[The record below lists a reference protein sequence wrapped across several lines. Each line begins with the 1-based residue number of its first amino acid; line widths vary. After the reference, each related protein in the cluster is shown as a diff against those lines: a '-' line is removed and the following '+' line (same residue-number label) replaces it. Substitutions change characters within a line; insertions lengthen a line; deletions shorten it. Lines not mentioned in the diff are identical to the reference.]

1 MAIRTY
7 GQHCGL
13 AAAMDLIGQRWSMLV
28 VRELTP
34 GPRRF
39 TDIHEAL
46 PGVATDVLAERLREL
61 VAAGVVEHR
70 TTTVPVTA
78 KVYALTESGERL
90 ADIGQRLADW
100 GRPLLPEMPKDGT
113 VVKARWALQTMVMG
127 FEGGLVDGEY
137 EFVIDGEVLTAQ
149 VVGNDASVHYGP
161 ASAEPIVRVTL
172 SSRQFFAAAKGT
184 AWLAQPRRGVQIDGD
199 AAAALAFFDLLP
211 LRVGAAAAAQ
221 A

>member
-1 MAIRTY
+1 
-7 GQHCGL
+7 
-13 AAAMDLIGQRWSMLV
+13 MDLIGQRWSMLV
-28 VRELTP
+28 VRELSP

-70 TTTVPVTA
+70 TARHPVPA

-90 ADIGQRLADW
+90 ADIASRLADW
-100 GRPLLPEMPKDGT
+100 GRPLLPELPKDGT

-127 FEGGLVDGEY
+127 YDGGLVDGDH
-137 EFVIDGEVLTAQ
+137 EFVIDGEALTVR
-149 VVGNDASVHYGP
+149 VVGTDATVHYGP
-161 ASAEPIVRVTL
+161 ASAEPVVRVTL
-172 SSRQFFAAAKGT
+172 SSKQFFAAAKGN
-184 AWLAQPRRGVQIDGD
+184 AWLAQPRRGVQIEGD

-211 LRVGAAAAAQ
+211 LRVGAAAAARS
-221 A
+221 